1 MGYLYALFFCHIE
14 ANDSKGLSRY
24 TAPVVIIRR
33 YCSRPASCLLRQD
46 PHMFIITRINKD

>member
-1 MGYLYALFFCHIE
+1 MGYLYALFFCHKE
-14 ANDSKGLSRY
+14 TDDSKGLSRY
-24 TAPVVIIRR
+24 TTPIVIIRR